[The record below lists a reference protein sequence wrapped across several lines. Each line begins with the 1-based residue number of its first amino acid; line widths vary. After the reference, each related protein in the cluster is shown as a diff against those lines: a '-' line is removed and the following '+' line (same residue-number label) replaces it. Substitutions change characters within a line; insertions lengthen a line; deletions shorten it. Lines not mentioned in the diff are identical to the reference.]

1 MIYSPPQE
9 NKQELP
15 LQASSLRKLI
25 GWLVTYDLNPEGTDF
40 RIVVGRS
47 KIGNNQSN
55 DFVLNATGVSDDH
68 AVILYRDNKLWIQDQ
83 LSTNGTFVNDELIE
97 EKTKLS
103 NGDIIKMGN
112 VKLKVVI
119 VNPEEMK

>member
-1 MIYSPPQE
+1 
-9 NKQELP
+9 
-15 LQASSLRKLI
+15 
-25 GWLVTYDLNPEGTDF
+25 
-40 RIVVGRS
+40 
-47 KIGNNQSN
+47 
-55 DFVLNATGVSDDH
+55 SDDH